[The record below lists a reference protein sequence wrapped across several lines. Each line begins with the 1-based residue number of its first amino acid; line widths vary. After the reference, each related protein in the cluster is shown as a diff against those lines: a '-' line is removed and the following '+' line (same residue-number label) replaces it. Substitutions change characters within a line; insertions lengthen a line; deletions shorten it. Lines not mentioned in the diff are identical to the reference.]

1 MEEPSY
7 LEILNKMDTETKVQL
22 AFALLREVLEI
33 KKNQLALKVE
43 GLKRQEEI
51 LEGHLKL
58 VEAKKQQFMPEYLR
72 LTKIINALDY
82 AADNIKSKLAEV
94 RDQLRIANDQFN
106 RYISRLE
113 KALQNA

>member
-1 MEEPSY
+1 MEESY
-7 LEILNKMDTETKVQL
+7 LEILNRLDSETKVQL

-43 GLKRQEEI
+43 ELKRQEEV
-51 LEGHLKL
+51 LENHLQL
-58 VEAKKQQFMPEYLR
+58 IEAKKQQFMPEYLR

-82 AADNIKSKLAEV
+82 AADNIKSKLSEV
-94 RDQLRIANDQFN
+94 RDQLKIANDQFN

-113 KALQNA
+113 RALQNA